1 MRAQQLSKVR
11 SPPPPSTLSTS
22 TPLKGRGSAL
32 DKLTLAEAVRDGT
45 SSSSGNTSG
54 SSSSDEDEA
63 RRPGLD
69 ASEETERE
77 FTAPVRGGASIEVPL
92 VDLVTVKRC
101 RRELAPPSLLPLPTF
116 VRTDVRYSSFACFL
130 PPQDPSADFEIIPP
144 IKSIIALDDDEFFA
158 LPRSRTVNKNN
169 NSTKSAI
176 TLDEDD
182 EEDWDILAGSEIIER
197 VASSSK

>member
-101 RRELAPPSLLPLPTF
+101 RH
-116 VRTDVRYSSFACFL
+116 
-130 PPQDPSADFEIIPP
+130 PSADFEIIPP